1 MTQSRTAADEVV
13 EALVVADDLTGA
25 ADTAVAFAAAG
36 RPTQVAFAGTR
47 PNHHRGQA
55 GRGPAQR
62 PPAVLALDTD
72 SRRHTAGDAA
82 AAVTAAL
89 RTAPP
94 ARLRMKKI
102 DSTMRG
108 NIGAETTAA
117 LDVLGGTLALCAPA
131 FPAAGRQT
139 RGGVQWAAGSRI
151 GYVADC
157 FTGLRVVNVGL
168 DAVRAGRGQEELLRL
183 AADEPTVAVVDA
195 ETDEDLHQVVR
206 AGAALPHDVL
216 WVGSGGLGA
225 ALARVTPAP
234 GTNETSSRPA
244 GNRPTGVEGPA
255 LVIVGSATTVATAQ
269 ADTLVAAG
277 AAEVAVPAGA
287 LLDGQADRF
296 AERATGLLADGR
308 DVVVRILSDGRIE
321 PGHGRRVVES
331 LGAVLAPV
339 VAAARPAAIVATG
352 GETALTLALAAG
364 AHGLEV
370 HAELE
375 PGVVHSTLTGGP
387 GSTIV
392 TKAGAFGD
400 AGTLVRSLGILRVG
414 TDHDQEGL
422 R

>member
-1 MTQSRTAADEVV
+1 MTQSMNETAAGEVV

-36 RPTQVAFAGTR
+36 LPTQVAFAGQR
-47 PNHHRGQA
+47 RAGRGQA
-55 GRGPAQR
+55 HRA
-62 PPAVLALDTD
+62 PAVLALDTD
-72 SRRHTAGDAA
+72 SRRHTARDAA

-94 ARLRMKKI
+94 ARLRMKKM
-102 DSTMRG
+102 DSTLRG

-117 LDVLGGTLALCAPA
+117 LDLLGGTLALCAPA
-131 FPAAGRQT
+131 FPAAGRHT

-151 GYVADC
+151 GDVGEC
-157 FTGLRVVNVGL
+157 FAGLRVVHVGL
-168 DAVRAGRGQEELLRL
+168 DAVRADRCREDLLRL

-195 ETDEDLHQVVR
+195 ETDDDLRQVVL
-206 AGAALPHDVL
+206 AGAALSRDVL

-225 ALARVTPAP
+225 ALASVTSPPAS
-234 GTNETSSRPA
+234 NETSSGPAGTRPA
-244 GNRPTGVEGPA
+244 GQPVEGAA
-255 LVIVGSATTVATAQ
+255 LVVVGSATTVATAQ

-287 LLDGQADRF
+287 LLDGQASRF
-296 AERATGLLADGR
+296 AQRAAGLLADGH
-308 DVVVRILSDGRIE
+308 DVLVRIVPDGRIE
-321 PGHGRRVVES
+321 PGHGRRVVEA
-331 LGAVLAPV
+331 LGAALAPV
-339 VAAARPAAIVATG
+339 VAHAGPAAIVATG

-387 GSTIV
+387 GTTIV

-400 AGTLVRSLGILRVG
+400 AGTLVRSLGILRTG
-414 TDHDQEGL
+414 TDHEQERL